1 MKVLYANHTEKY
13 ACSKKKSP
21 YRVQDLHGKGKENEI
36 SFPEER

>member
-1 MKVLYANHTEKY
+1 MQTIQKSMHAQ
-13 ACSKKKSP
+13 KKKSP